1 MILFKIV
8 NPLKYFLF
16 KKTQVRKEKKRKNS
30 DCRVAMGYGLTA
42 NMAIK
47 IWSYCI
53 DKREHTY
60 CSVLH
65 GTHSQPSIKNL
76 NLMHQQVPVFQFWYS

>member
-47 IWSYCI
+47 I
-53 DKREHTY
+53 
-60 CSVLH
+60 
-65 GTHSQPSIKNL
+65 
-76 NLMHQQVPVFQFWYS
+76 